1 MSNTR
6 ARLLLAHGAG
16 QDSTSPFMQILP
28 TLLQPADIE
37 VLLFDFDY
45 MIKARQTGTKRP
57 PERLPKLQAQFK
69 AQISQHQK
77 NNTLPLFIGGKSMGG
92 RVASTLIEEV
102 DGVIGAICL
111 GFPFHPPGKIE
122 KLRLVSLQN
131 QTKPTLILQG
141 TRDPFGKRDE
151 VLDYA
156 LSEQVAIR
164 FIEDGDHSFKP
175 RKSSGLTWQ
184 QNMIHAARE
193 ITHFI
198 KQNIGLDATRP
209 R

>member
-1 MSNTR
+1 MPNAR
-6 ARLLLAHGAG
+6 AQILLAHGAG
-16 QDSTSPFMQILP
+16 QDSSSAFMQILP
-28 TLLQPADIE
+28 TLLQPAGIE
-37 VLLFDFDY
+37 VVLFDFDY

-77 NNTLPLFIGGKSMGG
+77 NHSLPLFIGGKSMGG
-92 RVASTLIEEV
+92 RVATTLVEEV
-102 DGVIGAICL
+102 DAVIGAICL
-111 GFPFHPPGKIE
+111 GFPFHPPGKPE
-122 KLRLVSLQN
+122 KLRLASLQE

-141 TRDPFGKRDE
+141 VRDPFGKRDE
-151 VLDYA
+151 VLHYA
-156 LSEQVAIR
+156 LSKQVTIR

-193 ITHFI
+193 ISHFI
-198 KQNIGLDATRP
+198 DQNLGLTAV
-209 R
+209 